1 MREVVVFDFV
11 ASGRHFTG
19 SRGLRLRGECSSRP
33 YTASRELS
41 LGDDTGGGPTRTHPE
56 PGR

>member
-1 MREVVVFDFV
+1 MPEVVIFDYET
-11 ASGRHFTG
+11 SGRHFTG
-19 SRGLRLRGECSSRP
+19 SRGLRLRDEWSSRP